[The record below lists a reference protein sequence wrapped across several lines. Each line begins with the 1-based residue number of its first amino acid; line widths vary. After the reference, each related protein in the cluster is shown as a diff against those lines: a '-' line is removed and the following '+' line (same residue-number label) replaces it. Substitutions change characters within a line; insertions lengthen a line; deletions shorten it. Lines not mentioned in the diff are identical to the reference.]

1 MFRKNWTGVKM
12 AMNFKI
18 LNPNSADVHIKK
30 LDTWAGR
37 SKFLFKG
44 SVEQGVIIYFG
55 NGHRKKVSPG
65 QFAQML
71 ERFAGCSVK
80 VGTSRTNP
88 PCDSLG
94 KWLMTNVTKTAIAP
108 YVAPILIA
116 EGLAYRDEE
125 DLESLR
131 FIDDISLKPD
141 LDSIPSEY
149 IEPVV
154 SLYDRASGEYT
165 SYNGLDGKTLACLDY
180 QGKVQYKRVT
190 CSR

>member
-1 MFRKNWTGVKM
+1 M

-30 LDTWAGR
+30 LDTWTGR
-37 SKFLFKG
+37 NKFLFKG
-44 SVEQGVIIYFG
+44 SVEQGVVIYFG
-55 NGHRKKVSPG
+55 GHRKKVSPRH
-65 QFAQML
+65 FAHML
-71 ERFAGCSVK
+71 ERFAGCSVE
-80 VGTSRTNP
+80 VGTSLTNP
-88 PCDSLG
+88 PRDLG
-94 KWLMTNVTKTAIAP
+94 TWLMANVTKTAIAT

-125 DLESLR
+125 DPESLR
-131 FIDDISLKPD
+131 FIDGISLEPD
-141 LDSIPSEY
+141 LNSIPSEY
-149 IEPVV
+149 IEPVISV
-154 SLYDRASGEYT
+154 YDRASGQYT